1 MAIPGSQLETWSHQ
15 GSVTQSAQT
24 YEAIRN
30 VLNDSA
36 SPYYPKDFSIF
47 LQGSYG
53 NDTNVYRDSDVD
65 IVMRLNQTYY
75 ADKSA
80 LSEGAKSNYDKAFSP
95 ATYSYADFKADVVS
109 WLTKKYGA
117 AVVPG
122 KKAILIKGSG
132 TRRDADVLVCAQHR
146 RYRASSNGNDDQY
159 DEGICFWS
167 SDGTQI
173 INFPKQHAENCTT
186 KHLNT
191 NQWFK
196 PVVRVYKNMRNRMI
210 DDGYIADGIAPSY
223 FVEGMLWNA
232 PAVQFGKSYEDS
244 FVNAFNWVLD
254 ADKTKLACANDLFW
268 LVRDN
273 APNCWPTA
281 NFDAYLAAVK
291 RYWNDWS

>member
-95 ATYSYADFKADVVS
+95 ATYSYACLLYTSDAAD
-109 WLTKKYGA
+109 
-117 AVVPG
+117 
-122 KKAILIKGSG
+122 
-132 TRRDADVLVCAQHR
+132 
-146 RYRASSNGNDDQY
+146 
-159 DEGICFWS
+159 E
-167 SDGTQI
+167 
-173 INFPKQHAENCTT
+173 
-186 KHLNT
+186 
-191 NQWFK
+191 
-196 PVVRVYKNMRNRMI
+196 
-210 DDGYIADGIAPSY
+210 
-223 FVEGMLWNA
+223 
-232 PAVQFGKSYEDS
+232 
-244 FVNAFNWVLD
+244 
-254 ADKTKLACANDLFW
+254 
-268 LVRDN
+268 
-273 APNCWPTA
+273 
-281 NFDAYLAAVK
+281 
-291 RYWNDWS
+291 